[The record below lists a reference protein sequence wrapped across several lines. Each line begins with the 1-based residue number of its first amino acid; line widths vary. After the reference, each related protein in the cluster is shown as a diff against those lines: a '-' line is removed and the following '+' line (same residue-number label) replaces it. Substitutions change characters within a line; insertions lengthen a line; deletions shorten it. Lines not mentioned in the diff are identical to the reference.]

1 MQKWGWREFDVLKID
16 YKLENL
22 ELIVISIAVES
33 NNELLGHLLMIERS
47 IATVFVERYEKRR
60 DSIGTMISV
69 LLTVGLFTEF

>member
-1 MQKWGWREFDVLKID
+1 MQKWGWREFEVLKID
-16 YKLENL
+16 YEIENL
-22 ELIVISIAVES
+22 ESNCDIDVES

-69 LLTVGLFTEF
+69 LLTVGLFID

>member
-1 MQKWGWREFDVLKID
+1 MQKWGWREFEVLKID
-16 YKLENL
+16 YEIENL
-22 ELIVISIAVES
+22 ESNCDIDVES

-69 LLTVGLFTEF
+69 LLTV